1 MKSRKDWAWTGP
13 RRHDRRNLNR
23 LNDSFQGSSSTF
35 SGSRSGRRESSLQAA
50 SSSSSSVSSSERTY
64 TGKTASSSA
73 SASASQVV
81 VDVEQKNRHSKTPSA
96 LTDPLLPID
105 AVHVTQSTQASKQ
118 ELKAK
123 PYHYVLAF
131 GLVVAGIAGLVLA
144 VPPENRN
151 FRRFGN
157 NATIVRKSAAGGDE
171 LDVTTF
177 VDERTRYG
185 DIATDDANDA
195 PTPSG
200 DDGAWTLSVTSATP
214 SSPAEEQ
221 PDGDIATDDANDAPT
236 PSGDD
241 GAWTLP
247 VTSATP
253 SSPAEEQPDGDIA
266 TDDANDAPTPSGDDG
281 AWTLPVTSATPSP
294 PAEEQPDGDIATDDA
309 NDAPTP
315 SGDDGAWT
323 LPVTSSTSLPVS
335 EERPDP
341 DSGNDDGSRQTSDV
355 DPATMAAQEKLVDEL
370 NRLRAE
376 KEAVAEAADKAEEE
390 IEQLRR
396 ERAEADRRAAQARAE
411 TEAAEELAKIA
422 EQERLAMEEAAKKS
436 RQERDK
442 HHSAHAE
449 DKGHVRDSEAARAH
463 ALAIAASK
471 ANVYDGTEAKVARD
485 LFESRKRSAKAKAK
499 KEAQK
504 FNEARS
510 EVIHVEAMTSNKL
523 QERAIAA
530 LKNARNQM
538 ENRAKQE
545 IEEWEGKA
553 RKSVRD
559 HEKRSIERIR
569 KEEKKLKNLQKMA
582 SRMAHAATTQ
592 GLEDWHEE
600 KKGVGR
606 FDRTVHVVGRTKRR
620 KREKRG

>member
-1 MKSRKDWAWTGP
+1 MSVFWARLFGGDGGDSATRPLLMSDEESRHKDWAWTGP
-13 RRHDRRNLNR
+13 RRHDP
-23 LNDSFQGSSSTF
+23 
-35 SGSRSGRRESSLQAA
+35 A

-64 TGKTASSSA
+64 TGKTASSSSA

-105 AVHVTQSTQASKQ
+105 AVQVTQSTQGSKQ

-157 NATIVRKSAAGGDE
+157 NATIVQKSAAGGDE

-177 VDERTRYG
+177 VDERTRY
-185 DIATDDANDA
+185 
-195 PTPSG
+195 
-200 DDGAWTLSVTSATP
+200 
-214 SSPAEEQ
+214 
-221 PDGDIATDDANDAPT
+221 GDIATDDANDAPT

-281 AWTLPVTSATPSP
+281 AWTLPVTSATPSS

-606 FDRTVHVVGRTKRR
+606 FDRTVHADVAAYPNKKSPKPKRTHTR
-620 KREKRG
+620 KEE

>member
-1 MKSRKDWAWTGP
+1 M
-13 RRHDRRNLNR
+13 
-23 LNDSFQGSSSTF
+23 
-35 SGSRSGRRESSLQAA
+35 
-50 SSSSSSVSSSERTY
+50 
-64 TGKTASSSA
+64 
-73 SASASQVV
+73 V

-105 AVHVTQSTQASKQ
+105 AVQVTQSTQASKQ

-151 FRRFGN
+151 FRRFGY
-157 NATIVRKSAAGGDE
+157 NATIVQKSAAGGDE

-200 DDGAWTLSVTSATP
+200 DDGAWTL
-214 SSPAEEQ
+214 
-221 PDGDIATDDANDAPT
+221 
-236 PSGDD
+236 
-241 GAWTLP
+241 P

-253 SSPAEEQPDGDIA
+253 SS
-266 TDDANDAPTPSGDDG
+266 
-281 AWTLPVTSATPSP
+281 

-396 ERAEADRRAAQARAE
+396 ERAEADRRAAQARTEA
-411 TEAAEELAKIA
+411 EAAEELAKIA